1 MKKTIFLTVI
11 TAVLAISFA
20 AAQDVDKILDAH
32 FKAIGQKNLLK
43 TNTLK
48 ATGKAMIMGMESPFT
63 MYSKRPDKIRV
74 VVEFQGSQ
82 IIQGYDGETA
92 WMINPM
98 MGSSSAVEISGPE
111 ADGIIESADKDGLL
125 WKYKEKGHQ
134 VELEGTEEV
143 NGRQAYVLKMTKK
156 NGNIARYYIDK
167 ENYLMPR
174 MTTQTEMNG
183 MPVDVDVQ
191 ISDYR
196 EVGGFK
202 MPFNTDQRIGGQSMT
217 NFIIGNVEINMDLE
231 DSLFSKP
238 D

>member
-20 AAQDVDKILDAH
+20 AAQDVDKILDSH

-43 TNTLK
+43 VKTLK
-48 ATGKAMIMGMESPFT
+48 TTGKAMIMGMESPFT
-63 MYSKRPDKIRV
+63 MYSKRPDKICV
-74 VVEFQGSQ
+74 EMEFQGSK

-98 MGSSSAVEISGPE
+98 MGSTTAVEISGPQ
-111 ADGIIESADKDGLL
+111 ADDIIESADQDGLL
-125 WKYKEKGHQ
+125 WKYKEKGHTL
-134 VELEGTEEV
+134 ELEGTEEV
-143 NGRQAYVLKMTKK
+143 NGREAYVLKMTKK

-167 ENYLMPR
+167 ENYLLPR
-174 MTTQTEMNG
+174 MITQTEMNG
-183 MPVDVDVQ
+183 MPTDVDVL

-196 EVGGFK
+196 EVDGFK
-202 MPFNTDQRIGGQSMT
+202 MPFNTDQRISGQSMI
-217 NFIIGNVEINMDLE
+217 NFIIDNVELDLELE

-238 D
+238 E